1 LLFTRQAVHRGQQI
15 IHWNIDTAPG
25 IAKMVLVRPQAEGI
39 CSRTSSSKMT
49 SDRQYRY
56 RRPLLIG
63 FAAAVAVVAIAGCA
77 PSVDHRG
84 YLPQKAQLQQ
94 LQIGMPK
101 PEVEAL
107 LGSPS
112 TTATVNMTGDSYYYI
127 SSVVEQR
134 AFFEPQEVDRKVLA
148 VRFDQLDQVQSFA
161 QYGLE
166 DGQVVNI
173 SDRRTPTR
181 GKELTILQQMFS
193 NIGRF
198 SGPGG

>member
-1 LLFTRQAVHRGQQI
+1 MNL
-15 IHWNIDTAPG
+15 D
-25 IAKMVLVRPQAEGI
+25 RPQAGSSLPRNSSQAETTI
-39 CSRTSSSKMT
+39 RSLQRSRRLLAS
-49 SDRQYRY
+49 
-56 RRPLLIG
+56 PLCTRL
-63 FAAAVAVVAIAGCA
+63 AAALTIVAIAGCT

-84 YLPQKAQLQQ
+84 YLPQESQLKQLQ
-94 LQIGMPK
+94 LGMPK

-127 SSVVEQR
+127 SSVVEQT
-134 AFFEPQEVDRKVLA
+134 AFFEPKEVDRKVLA
-148 VRFDQLDQVQSFA
+148 VRFDQFEQVESFA

-181 GKELTILQQMFS
+181 GKELTILQQLFS

-198 SGPGG
+198 QAPGG

>member
-1 LLFTRQAVHRGQQI
+1 MTRVRTQAGRSLG
-15 IHWNIDTAPG
+15 
-25 IAKMVLVRPQAEGI
+25 
-39 CSRTSSSKMT
+39 RTLGPMRIS
-49 SDRQYRY
+49 
-56 RRPLLIG
+56 L
-63 FAAAVAVVAIAGCA
+63 AAALSALAIAGCT
-77 PSVDHRG
+77 PTVDHRG
-84 YLPQKAQLQQ
+84 YLPKQSQLQQ

-112 TTATVNMTGDSYYYI
+112 TTATINTTGDSYYYI

-134 AFFEPQEVDRKVLA
+134 SFLEPEEVDRKVLA
-148 VRFDQLDQVQSFA
+148 IRFDELDQVQSFA

-166 DGQVVNI
+166 DGEIVNI

-181 GKELTILQQMFS
+181 GKELSVIQQLFS

>member
-1 LLFTRQAVHRGQQI
+1 MTRVRTQAGLSLGRTLG
-15 IHWNIDTAPG
+15 P
-25 IAKMVLVRPQAEGI
+25 M
-39 CSRTSSSKMT
+39 RTS
-49 SDRQYRY
+49 
-56 RRPLLIG
+56 L
-63 FAAAVAVVAIAGCA
+63 AAALSALAIAGCT
-77 PSVDHRG
+77 PTVDHRG
-84 YLPQKAQLQQ
+84 YLPKQSQLQQ

-112 TTATVNMTGDSYYYI
+112 TTATINTTGDSYYYI
-127 SSVVEQR
+127 SSVV
-134 AFFEPQEVDRKVLA
+134 
-148 VRFDQLDQVQSFA
+148 DQVQSFA

-166 DGQVVNI
+166 DGEIVNI

-181 GKELTILQQMFS
+181 GKELSVIQQLFS

>member
-1 LLFTRQAVHRGQQI
+1 MNL
-15 IHWNIDTAPG
+15 D
-25 IAKMVLVRPQAEGI
+25 RPQAGGSLPRISSQAETPI
-39 CSRTSSSKMT
+39 RSPHRSRPIIAG
-49 SDRQYRY
+49 
-56 RRPLLIG
+56 PLVTRL
-63 FAAAVAVVAIAGCA
+63 AAALAVVAIAGCT

-84 YLPQKAQLQQ
+84 YLPQEAQLKQ
-94 LQIGMPK
+94 LQLGMPK

-127 SSVVEQR
+127 SSVVEQT
-134 AFFEPQEVDRKVLA
+134 AFFEPKEVDRKVLA
-148 VRFDQLDQVQSFA
+148 IRFDQFEQVESFA

-181 GKELTILQQMFS
+181 GKELTILQQLFS

-198 SGPGG
+198 QGPGG